1 MAWFYVNSIHV
12 EVFFSV
18 EVWSLQLPET
28 KYMSEEYKEKKLNE
42 GVELPLFA
50 YTDPKKR
57 NDDILDDLISYIVYN
72 LWM

>member
-1 MAWFYVNSIHV
+1 
-12 EVFFSV
+12 
-18 EVWSLQLPET
+18 
-28 KYMSEEYKEKKLNE
+28 MSEEYKEKKLNE

-72 LWM
+72 LWMWLLEKFIVLYML